1 MAWLLDINVLIAR
14 VDPGHEFHDPVSR
27 WLRQN
32 REAPIVTCPLTENG
46 FLRIY
51 GNPNYPGG
59 PGSPEAARHDLRAI
73 RGLPTHQFLPDTLSL
88 GDTVHFPSLRDV
100 KPKDLTDLYLLALA
114 AANGLRFATFDEE
127 IPAGLVPGGPAA
139 LEVIAGK

>member
-32 REAPIVTCPLTENG
+32 RGGPIVTCPLTENG

-51 GNPNYPGG
+51 GNPKYPGG

-73 RGLPTHQFLPDTLSL
+73 RSLPTHQFLPDTVSL
-88 GDTVHFPSLRDV
+88 GDALHVPHLRNAN
-100 KPKDLTDLYLLALA
+100 PKDLTDLYLLALA
-114 AANGLRFATFDEE
+114 AANGLRFATFDGD
-127 IPAGLVPGGPAA
+127 IPATLVPGGPAA
-139 LEVIAGK
+139 LEVIPWK